1 MLDRISDIMSC
12 QELFLGGYCPESK
25 AAKEAKKMDEEDEEY
40 GKQSATNKGI

>member
-25 AAKEAKKMDEEDEEY
+25 AVKYAEECEKEGE
-40 GKQSATNKGI
+40 QSEANKEIQG